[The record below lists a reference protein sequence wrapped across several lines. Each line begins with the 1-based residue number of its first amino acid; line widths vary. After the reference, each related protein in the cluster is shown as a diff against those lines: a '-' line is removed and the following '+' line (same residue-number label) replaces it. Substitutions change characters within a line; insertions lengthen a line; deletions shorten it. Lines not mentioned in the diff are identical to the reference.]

1 MQANQTPTLVPL
13 AFAAGGAFNTIP
25 EASQIGTNP
34 GGASLVD
41 GFPPLTRTPIAAGG
55 IPPSGL
61 DMNGVLNLITQSTR
75 WAHAGGRYAFNS
87 AFAADTNVGGYPAG
101 AMLMS
106 ADGFGTWLSLVD
118 NNGDNPDTGPG
129 TKWAPSQAYGFS
141 AISGLTNVNV
151 TLTPAQAMKSRIVLT
166 GALTGNVQIILP
178 AWTREWTI
186 VNNTT
191 GAFSITAKTASGTG
205 VVIPAGPTRVVGD
218 GTNITQPAESIA
230 PATLSS
236 HALTAGQIG
245 AIGGQ
250 GSLPINTSA
259 KVNGVNSA
267 NLLVNGSGELG
278 SSNWSF
284 AANFATQNDVT
295 GGIGGFFGN
304 TAALSGVS
312 GSNFTGNMAVG
323 ANVPL
328 TLSFDAASNVSAG
341 TYSVA
346 LVAYNSS
353 GTFIGNVAAVTIP
366 NGASTSTRYS
376 AGGTTPAGTAY
387 VTSSFNITGVTAPVN
402 GVVWRRVKVE
412 QGNAPSLYSQEAS
425 IAAVGGGMPVIGS
438 VRNLSMSVAT
448 ASTSATL
455 TADEIIVASALG
467 GTAYKLANFSKS
479 INLATTG
486 AGGMDTGSA
495 PASGFVAIYA
505 IYNPTT
511 GASALLARNATSAVQ
526 PNVYVGG
533 NMPAGYTASALVSVW
548 PTNGSGQLAA
558 GYQSDRVFCGA
569 NLVVLSTSS
578 TQASPIALS
587 IVSAVPPNAR
597 FATGSCAVSSNSS
610 TTNVSLIAYANAA
623 GSGAQG
629 ANSSLA
635 ASGGVSSIFKSVP
648 LSQAQTIFYT
658 SANVAGTPTFTLS
671 ISGYE
676 I

>member
-13 AFAAGGAFNTIP
+13 AFAAGGAFNAIP

-75 WAHAGGRYAFNS
+75 WAHGGGRYAFNS

-118 NNGDNPDTGPG
+118 NNSDNPDTGPG

-218 GTNITQPAESIA
+218 GTNITQPAENIA
-230 PATLSS
+230 SATLSTQPV
-236 HALTAGQIG
+236 TAGQIG
-245 AIGGQ
+245 AIGSQ

-259 KVNGVNSA
+259 KINGVNSA

-304 TAALSGVS
+304 TAALSGAS

-412 QGNAPSLYSQEAS
+412 QANAPSLYSQEAS

-438 VRNLSMSVAT
+438 ARNFAMSVAV
-448 ASTSATL
+448 ASATAPA
-455 TADEIIVASALG
+455 TADEIIVESALG
-467 GTAYKLANFSKS
+467 GVAYKLANFNKT

-495 PASGFVAIYA
+495 PVSGYVALYA

-526 PNVYVGG
+526 PNVYGG
-533 NMPAGYTASALVSVW
+533 ANMPSGYTASALVSVW
-548 PTNGSGQLAA
+548 PTNGSGQFIVGA
-558 GYQSDRVFCGA
+558 QVDRAISIPSVT
-569 NLVVLSTSS
+569 VLTTST
-578 TQASPIALS
+578 TQASPTALS
-587 IVSAVPPNAR
+587 ISGAVPPNAR
-597 FATGSCAVSSNSS
+597 KVSGTMSVSSTSSTPNSS
-610 TTNVSLIAYANAA
+610 IIVYAASTGVGIQGLNNSVS
-623 GSGAQG
+623 
-629 ANSSLA
+629 
-635 ASGGVSSIFKSVP
+635 ASGGISTNYKDLPITVS
-648 LSQAQTIFYT
+648 QTLYYT
-658 SANVAGTPTFTLS
+658 ATSSAGTPTFTMGVAS
-671 ISGYE
+671 YE
-676 I
+676 F